1 MIPRREELVEATPP
15 ASPRSSTAS
24 SVSAYLHEH
33 DFLSSPIR
41 SPASEVSS
49 AWERGQQ
56 RDGAGGAGG
65 LRGGKMSARL
75 RHAVGILLLLATVVL
90 WTASNFLASVSCPY
104 SELLIPSEMIWKDR
118 KTG

>member
-56 RDGAGGAGG
+56 RA
-65 LRGGKMSARL
+65 
-75 RHAVGILLLLATVVL
+75 
-90 WTASNFLASVSCPY
+90 
-104 SELLIPSEMIWKDR
+104 
-118 KTG
+118 